1 MEAERPVVL
10 SVAPHPDDELLGA
23 PATLMA
29 LRDAGW
35 RVLTLACSLG
45 RAGDR
50 ERRRR
55 ELEHACTLA
64 GFDLLVP
71 EQLPPIGRDDDLAHA
86 QTALAATVLAT
97 VQETGARLIVGPSP
111 HDGHHAHE
119 VAGRAIRD
127 AVECGGSGERRVM
140 FWGLWADLPFPNVL
154 VRFGAERLAEI
165 QAALAAHEG
174 ELARSRFDRL
184 LAGRAAAN
192 AVLGPERAFGFGADG
207 LEAGGRSGVGECAEL
222 LCEVGWSA
230 ASGWRLA
237 PPRMFDTS
245 DVEEPGRAP
254 TGPELG
260 WWLHATSA
268 RDQLRRA

>member
-1 MEAERPVVL
+1 MGLERPVVL

-35 RVLTLACSLG
+35 RVLNLACSLG

-55 ELEHACTLA
+55 ELEQACALA

-71 EQLPPIGRDDDLAHA
+71 EQLPPIGRDDDLADA

-111 HDGHHAHE
+111 HDGHHGHE

-127 AVECGGSGERRVM
+127 AVERGRERRRVI
-140 FWGLWADLPFPNVL
+140 FWGLWADLPFPNLL
-154 VRFGAERLAEI
+154 VSFGAERLAEI
-165 QAALAAHEG
+165 QAALAAHQG
-174 ELARSRFDRL
+174 QLARNRYDRL
-184 LAGRAAAN
+184 LAGRAAAD
-192 AVLGPERAFGFGADG
+192 AVLGPERVFGFGTGG
-207 LEAGGRSGVGECAEL
+207 LGAGGSSDAGEFAEL
-222 LCEVGWSA
+222 LCDLGWSPA
-230 ASGWRLA
+230 AGWRLA
-237 PPRMFDTS
+237 LPRLFDPS
-245 DVEEPGRAP
+245 DVGAP
-254 TGPELG
+254 GPEPAGPKLG

-268 RDQLRRA
+268 ADQLRQDP

>member
-1 MEAERPVVL
+1 MTGHR
-10 SVAPHPDDELLGA
+10 HLL
-23 PATLMA
+23 
-29 LRDAGW
+29 D
-35 RVLTLACSLG
+35 SLVG
-45 RAGDR
+45 GAGDDVNGTELQDHLT
-50 ERRRR
+50 ERHLVRLEGPPTWILELDEDGHPQWRRGEAR
-55 ELEHACTLA
+55 TLVDA
-64 GFDLLVP
+64 
-71 EQLPPIGRDDDLAHA
+71 
-86 QTALAATVLAT
+86 
-97 VQETGARLIVGPSP
+97 
-111 HDGHHAHE
+111 DGHHAHE